1 MDEYADYMNNKE
13 FKLSKDEII
22 RFQHEALMQLL
33 DDNIKKNENK
43 IKYFDEPKYERSR
56 EDLLD
61 YYQRQVEINKIRKI
75 NLTRLIKE
83 V

>member
-75 NLTRLIKE
+75 NLKILIKE